1 MVTTRPAPSG
11 PRHASPPRRARRTK
25 RGRGRRFL
33 VGLALLLAITAPIW
47 FSLGSALTNPAL
59 GSSVTARFAEW
70 ARDHGMSPVAN
81 WAENYYYMHHQPATG
96 GKPPPGAIPRGTTST
111 TTTVPSVAALPV
123 PAAVVPPASPPLAG
137 EGQWHPSGRTVNG
150 VPAVYEAFVR
160 PDAQHT
166 SFVAGIAWMD
176 TKLLR
181 ATLYSG
187 SYIPGGGP
195 WTCTAPIPLDASSTL
210 VAAFNAGFRVQDSL
224 GGYYT
229 QGQTVAPLVAGKA
242 SFVIYQ
248 NGSVDIGNWGTD
260 VTMAPNVTAVRQNL
274 SLLVANGAPASDL
287 NSGDN
292 SVWGA
297 TLGGGAY
304 VWRSGVGVTANG
316 ALVYVGGPS
325 MSITTLADLLVRAG
339 AVRAMELDIN
349 TDWVNFATY
358 APPTATGVA
367 NASNGSTL
375 LNGVNGGTAMTGGP
389 DRYFQS
395 WWSRDFFTMSAAVP
409 STSGGTCGGG
419 PAAAATTTTT
429 TAPPAHRTPNS
440 TSRT

>member
-1 MVTTRPAPSG
+1 
-11 PRHASPPRRARRTK
+11 
-25 RGRGRRFL
+25 
-33 VGLALLLAITAPIW
+33 
-47 FSLGSALTNPAL
+47 
-59 GSSVTARFAEW
+59 
-70 ARDHGMSPVAN
+70 
-81 WAENYYYMHHQPATG
+81 
-96 GKPPPGAIPRGTTST
+96 
-111 TTTVPSVAALPV
+111 
-123 PAAVVPPASPPLAG
+123 
-137 EGQWHPSGRTVNG
+137 
-150 VPAVYEAFVR
+150 
-160 PDAQHT
+160 
-166 SFVAGIAWMD
+166 
-176 TKLLR
+176 
-181 ATLYSG
+181 
-187 SYIPGGGP
+187 
-195 WTCTAPIPLDASSTL
+195 

-248 NGSVDIGNWGTD
+248 NGSVDIGNWGSD
-260 VTMAPNVTAVRQNL
+260 VTMTPNVVAVRQNL
-274 SLLVANGAPASDL
+274 SLLVANGAPAADL

-325 MSITTLADLLVRAG
+325 LSITTLADLLVRAG

-358 APPTATGVA
+358 APPTPNGAA
-367 NASNGSTL
+367 NPSNGTTL
-375 LNGVNGGTAMTGGP
+375 INGSNGTAMTGGP

-409 STSGGTCGGG
+409 NASGGTCGGG
-419 PAAAATTTTT
+419 SAVPSPTTT
-429 TAPPAHRTPNS
+429 TAPPRHGTGNS
-440 TSRT
+440 TART